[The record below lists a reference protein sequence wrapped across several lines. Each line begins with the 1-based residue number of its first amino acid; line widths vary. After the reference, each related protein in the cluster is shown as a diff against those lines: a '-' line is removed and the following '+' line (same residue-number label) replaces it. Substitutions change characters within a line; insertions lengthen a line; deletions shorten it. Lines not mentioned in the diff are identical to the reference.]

1 MFTPFWIMPSL
12 ALHIESQISLISSF
26 TVCLAKRRSNL
37 VGPNVVSGCGFQVGI
52 FLLFIAIR
60 R

>member
-26 TVCLAKRRSNL
+26 TACLAKRRSNL
-37 VGPNVVSGCGFQVGI
+37 VWLNVVTGCGFQVGI
-52 FLLFIAIR
+52 LFFIIIHCH
-60 R
+60 